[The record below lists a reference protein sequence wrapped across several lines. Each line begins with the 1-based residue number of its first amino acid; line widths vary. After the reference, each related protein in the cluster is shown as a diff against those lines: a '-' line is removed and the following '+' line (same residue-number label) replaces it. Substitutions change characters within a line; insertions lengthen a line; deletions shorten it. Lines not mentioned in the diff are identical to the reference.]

1 MQQQQ
6 HFPSPFP
13 RSCISLSLPQQAAPH
28 RIDSHDCLVCNVQTI
43 VPHFDNH
50 AKNNDARKGTLDT
63 CSALINA
70 F

>member
-28 RIDSHDCLVCNVQTI
+28 RIDSHDCLVCNVQQLFLILTTML
-43 VPHFDNH
+43 
-50 AKNNDARKGTLDT
+50 KTMMLERARLTP
-63 CSALINA
+63 AQR
-70 F
+70 